1 MTGRTGIRRL
11 TLANGLRVLIDTTAA
26 GGLTAVAVHYG
37 VGFRS
42 EPEGRAGLAHLLE
55 HMMFE
60 GSERFP
66 DRAYF
71 AGLMADGGSAEGT
84 THQDYT
90 DYVHVVPTAA
100 LERALAAEAD
110 RMRAPRFTPDS
121 LAEQLTGVEAE
132 IKAAVYDAPLGGL
145 PWPLL
150 PGLLY
155 DRWANTH
162 DGYGDLPD
170 LARLTPED
178 CAAFFREHYAP
189 GNAVL
194 TVSGG
199 DDPEQVAA
207 LVTRYFAAVPA
218 GPARPDAARRP
229 VLAEPPLTADRV
241 SVRTVPGGGAVCLG
255 YRLPDP
261 AADLDGYLARLVAAR
276 LLAVPPVDAGCGF
289 FGPLDAL
296 DPDSLVITLPAADED
311 GVRAA
316 LHRVDGALRA
326 IADAD
331 EVADAEVRQAAR
343 RLADDHLRAHHGPGP
358 RARAL
363 GRLEILFG
371 EPALLDEL
379 PARLRALA
387 AGRVRAAA
395 GALADDPRAVLALLP
410 GGEPVPFRG
419 LGAPVRSAAPMPAA
433 SSDSRGSSVSS
444 ASPTSPISS
453 SSPASSASA
462 TSPAALGASASSAS
476 PTSPISSA
484 STASPAAP
492 APTAGPGA
500 PNPAP
505 ALRSAAPTTPAP
517 ALPSAAPAAP
527 AALRLPA
534 FAETGPGPAAGRPG
548 EPAVAAVRD
557 TRAPLVELRLRL
569 PAPPAAAPADRERL
583 ALVLADRWTARF
595 PARGAVSTT
604 VESGAVLLDAW
615 LPAPA
620 PDPVLFADLLGAPP
634 TADELAAV
642 EPRARA
648 RMGTRV
654 SCPAWLVEQAL
665 CRRLLAGR
673 PGPGAGPTALT
684 APLHAGGIELTAVGD
699 LDPEAWA
706 AAATAALRP
715 LTSALDAPPG
725 AHAPLPAAGEGLA
738 LLSLPPALP
747 ATAAHLLW
755 ATPEP
760 PPAGSFAARWL
771 AVAVLGGGQP
781 GARLAALRTPQAPY
795 GFTSYAGRFG
805 DHAGTGA
812 LVQVHAQL
820 PPAGAVEAAAVIR
833 DELRRAGAE
842 PPGGAEVDAAR
853 RYCAGQFAL
862 APQTQGSLADALSAW
877 LAAGRRTAELVGFP
891 EALYEAPAAEVAR
904 DCAHLFAQPAYAGV
918 LATPAADPAEETP

>member
-1 MTGRTGIRRL
+1 MTDTTGIRRL
-11 TLANGLRVLIDTTAA
+11 TLDNGLRVLIDTTAA

-71 AGLMADGGSAEGT
+71 ADLMAAGGSAEGT

-110 RMRAPRFTPDS
+110 RMRAPRFTADS
-121 LAEQLTGVEAE
+121 LAEQLSGIEAE

-150 PGLLY
+150 PALLY
-155 DRWANTH
+155 DRWTNTH
-162 DGYGDLPD
+162 DGYGDLRD

-178 CAAFFREHYAP
+178 CAGFFREHYAP

-194 TVSGG
+194 TVSGA

-207 LVTRYFAAVPA
+207 LVTRHFAAVPA
-218 GPARPDAARRP
+218 GPARPDAAHGP
-229 VLAEPPLTADRV
+229 VLSEPPLTADRV

-296 DPDSLVITLPAADED
+296 DPDTLVITLPAADED

-379 PARLRALA
+379 PARLRALG
-387 AGRVRAAA
+387 AGEVRAAA
-395 GALADDPRAVLALLP
+395 GALAADHRAVLALLP
-410 GGEPVPFRG
+410 GGTPVPFRG
-419 LGAPVRSAAPMPAA
+419 LGTAVRAVAPVPAAATPATAAAPPTGTVTGTVTGTGTGTGTAASAA
-433 SSDSRGSSVSS
+433 
-444 ASPTSPISS
+444 
-453 SSPASSASA
+453 SPA
-462 TSPAALGASASSAS
+462 
-476 PTSPISSA
+476 PTG
-484 STASPAAP
+484 TPAAP
-492 APTAGPGA
+492 APAT
-500 PNPAP
+500 
-505 ALRSAAPTTPAP
+505 LRST
-517 ALPSAAPAAP
+517 APAAP

-534 FAETGPGPAAGRPG
+534 FAETGPGPAAGRPA

-557 TRAPLVELRLRL
+557 PRAPLVELRLRL

-604 VESGAVLLDAW
+604 VENGAVLLDAW

-620 PDPVLFADLLGAPP
+620 PDPVLFAGLLGAPP

-648 RMGTRV
+648 RMGARV
-654 SCPAWLVEQAL
+654 TSPAWLVEQAL

-673 PGPGAGPTALT
+673 TGPGAGRTALT
-684 APLHAGGIELTAVGD
+684 APLYAGGIELTAVGD

-747 ATAAHLLW
+747 ATAAHLVW

-833 DELRRAGAE
+833 EELRRAGAE
-842 PPGGAEVDAAR
+842 PPTGAEVDAAR

>member
-1 MTGRTGIRRL
+1 MTDGTGIRRL
-11 TLANGLRVLIDTTAA
+11 TLGNGLRVLIDTTAA
-26 GGLTAVAVHYG
+26 GGLTAVSVHYG

-42 EPEGRAGLAHLLE
+42 EPEGSAGVAHLLE

-71 AGLMADGGSAEGT
+71 ADLLAGGGSAEGT

-90 DYVHVVPTAA
+90 DYVHVVPAMA

-110 RMRAPRFTPDS
+110 RMRAPRFTADA
-121 LAEQLTGVEAE
+121 LAEQLDGIEAE
-132 IKAAVYDAPLGGL
+132 VKAAVYDAPLGGL

-150 PGLLY
+150 PALLY

-178 CAAFFREHYAP
+178 CARFFREHYAP

-194 TVSGG
+194 TVSGA

-207 LVTRYFAAVPA
+207 LVTRHFAAVPA
-218 GPARPDAARRP
+218 GPGRPGTAHRP

-261 AADLDGYLARLVAAR
+261 ATDLDGYLARLVAAR
-276 LLAVPPVDAGCGF
+276 LLAVAPVDAGCGF

-296 DPDSLVITLPAADED
+296 DPDTLVITLPAADED

-316 LHRVDGALRA
+316 LHRVDEALRA
-326 IADAD
+326 ITDVAEVTDAD
-331 EVADAEVRQAAR
+331 VRQAAR

-371 EPALLDEL
+371 EPSLLDEL
-379 PARLRALA
+379 PARLRALGAGEVREAAAALA
-387 AGRVRAAA
+387 AGH
-395 GALADDPRAVLALLP
+395 RAVLALLP
-410 GGEPVPFRG
+410 GGTPVPFRG
-419 LGAPVRSAAPMPAA
+419 LGAAARAAAPLPAPA
-433 SSDSRGSSVSS
+433 TPATATPAGTAACA
-444 ASPTSPISS
+444 ASPTSP
-453 SSPASSASA
+453 ADATGTANARGTAASA
-462 TSPAALGASASSAS
+462 AS
-476 PTSPISSA
+476 PTP
-484 STASPAAP
+484 PC
-492 APTAGPGA
+492 
-500 PNPAP
+500 
-505 ALRSAAPTTPAP
+505 PTT
-517 ALPSAAPAAP
+517 AAPAASSVSPAPTGTP

-534 FAETGPGPAAGRPG
+534 FAEAGTGPAAGRPAV
-548 EPAVAAVRD
+548 PAVTAVRD

-569 PAPPAAAPADRERL
+569 PAPRAAAPAGRERL

-595 PARGAVSTT
+595 PAYGSVSTT
-604 VESGAVLLDAW
+604 VENGAVLLDAW

-634 TADELAAV
+634 TAAELAAV

-648 RMGTRV
+648 RMGSRV
-654 SCPAWLVEQAL
+654 SSPAWLAEQAL
-665 CRRLLAGR
+665 RQQLPAGE
-673 PGPGAGPTALT
+673 PGAGTAQ
-684 APLHAGGIELTAVGD
+684 AASVQPLYAGGIELTAVGD
-699 LDPEAWA
+699 LDPEVWV

-715 LTSALDAPPG
+715 LASSLGAPNS
-725 AHAPLPAAGEGLA
+725 AHARLPAVTEGLS
-738 LLSLPPALP
+738 LLSLPRALP

-812 LVQVHAQL
+812 LVQVRAQL
-820 PPAGAVEAAAVIR
+820 PPVGAVEAAALVR
-833 DELRRAGAE
+833 EELRRAGTE
-842 PPGGAEVDAAR
+842 PPTGAEVDAAR

-862 APQTQGSLADALSAW
+862 TPQTQGSLADALSAW

-891 EALYEAPAAEVAR
+891 EALYEAPATEVAR

>member
-1 MTGRTGIRRL
+1 MSDGTGIRRL
-11 TLANGLRVLIDTTAA
+11 TLGNGLRVLIDTTGA
-26 GGLTAVAVHYG
+26 GGLTAVSVHYG

-42 EPEGRAGLAHLLE
+42 EPEGSAGVAHLLE

-71 AGLMADGGSAEGT
+71 AGLLAAGGSAEGT

-90 DYVHVVPTAA
+90 DYVHVVPATA

-110 RMRAPRFTPDS
+110 RMRAPRFTADA
-121 LAEQLTGVEAE
+121 LAEQLTGIEAE
-132 IKAAVYDAPLGGL
+132 IRAAVYDAPLGGL

-150 PGLLY
+150 PALLY

-162 DGYGDLPD
+162 DGYGDLPG

-178 CAAFFREHYAP
+178 CAGFFREHYAP

-194 TVSGG
+194 TVSGA
-199 DDPEQVAA
+199 DDPDQVAA
-207 LVTRYFAAVPA
+207 LVTRHFAAVPA
-218 GPARPDAARRP
+218 GPGRPGTAHRP

-261 AADLDGYLARLVAAR
+261 ATDLDGYLARLVAAR

-296 DPDSLVITLPAADED
+296 DPDTLVVTLPAADED

-316 LHRVDGALRA
+316 LHRVDEALRA
-326 IADAD
+326 IADAA

-379 PARLRALA
+379 PARLRALG
-387 AGRVRAAA
+387 AGEVRAAA
-395 GALADDPRAVLALLP
+395 AALAAGHRAVLALLP
-410 GGEPVPFRG
+410 GGTPVPFRG
-419 LGAPVRSAAPMPAA
+419 LGTSVRAVAPVPAP
-433 SSDSRGSSVSS
+433 
-444 ASPTSPISS
+444 PTR
-453 SSPASSASA
+453 A
-462 TSPAALGASASSAS
+462 TAT
-476 PTSPISSA
+476 PTGT
-484 STASPAAP
+484 TAPAAP
-492 APTAGPGA
+492 SVS
-500 PNPAP
+500 PAP
-505 ALRSAAPTTPAP
+505 AGTPAVP
-517 ALPSAAPAAP
+517 GNRAAP

-534 FAETGPGPAAGRPG
+534 FAEAGAGPAAGRPAV
-548 EPAVAAVRD
+548 PAVAAVRD
-557 TRAPLVELRLRL
+557 TRAPLAELGLRL
-569 PAPPAAAPADRERL
+569 PAPCAAAPAGRERL

-595 PARGAVSTT
+595 PAYGSVSTT
-604 VESGAVLLDAW
+604 VENGAVLLDAW

-620 PDPVLFADLLGAPP
+620 PDPVVFADLLGAPP
-634 TADELAAV
+634 TAAELAAV

-648 RMGTRV
+648 RMGSRV
-654 SCPAWLVEQAL
+654 SNPAWLAEQAL
-665 CRRLLAGR
+665 RQRLLSGE
-673 PGPGAGPTALT
+673 PGPGAAQAALVH
-684 APLHAGGIELTAVGD
+684 PPYAGGIELAAVGD
-699 LDPEAWA
+699 LDPEAWV

-715 LTSALDAPPG
+715 PASSPG
-725 AHAPLPAAGEGLA
+725 APHGGHAPLPAVTEGLS
-738 LLSLPPALP
+738 LLSLPRALP
-747 ATAAHLLW
+747 AAAAHLLW

-805 DHAGTGA
+805 GHAGTGA

-820 PPAGAVEAAAVIR
+820 PPVGAVEAAALVR
-833 DELRRAGAE
+833 EELRRAGTE
-842 PPGGAEVDAAR
+842 PPTGAEVDAAR

-904 DCAHLFAQPAYAGV
+904 DCAYLFAQPAYAGV

>member
-1 MTGRTGIRRL
+1 MTDGTGIRRL
-11 TLANGLRVLIDTTAA
+11 TLGNGLRVLIDTTAA
-26 GGLTAVAVHYG
+26 GGLTAVSVHYG

-42 EPEGRAGLAHLLE
+42 EPEGSAGVAHLLE

-71 AGLMADGGSAEGT
+71 ADLLADGGSAEGT

-90 DYVHVVPTAA
+90 DYVHVVPAMA

-110 RMRAPRFTPDS
+110 RMRAPRFTVDA
-121 LAEQLTGVEAE
+121 LAEQLTGIEAE

-150 PGLLY
+150 PALLY

-162 DGYGDLPD
+162 NGYGDLPD
-170 LARLTPED
+170 LAHLTPED
-178 CAAFFREHYAP
+178 CAGFFREHYTP

-194 TVSGG
+194 TVSGA

-207 LVTRYFAAVPA
+207 LVTRHFAAVPA
-218 GPARPDAARRP
+218 GPARPETAHRP

-261 AADLDGYLARLVAAR
+261 ATDLDGYLARLVAAR

-316 LHRVDGALRA
+316 LHRVDEALRA
-326 IADAD
+326 IA

-379 PARLRALA
+379 PARLRALG
-387 AGRVRAAA
+387 AGEVRAAA
-395 GALADDPRAVLALLP
+395 AALAAGHRAVLALLP
-410 GGEPVPFRG
+410 GGTPVPFRG
-419 LGAPVRSAAPMPAA
+419 LGTAVRAVAPV
-433 SSDSRGSSVSS
+433 
-444 ASPTSPISS
+444 
-453 SSPASSASA
+453 
-462 TSPAALGASASSAS
+462 
-476 PTSPISSA
+476 
-484 STASPAAP
+484 P
-492 APTAGPGA
+492 APD
-500 PNPAP
+500 
-505 ALRSAAPTTPAP
+505 TPATATP
-517 ALPSAAPAAP
+517 TGSAAPAASSVSPAPTGTPAAPVAPATP

-534 FAETGPGPAAGRPG
+534 FAEAGPGPAAGRPAV
-548 EPAVAAVRD
+548 PAVAAVRD

-569 PAPPAAAPADRERL
+569 PAPCAAAPAGRERL

-595 PARGAVSTT
+595 PAYGSVSTT
-604 VESGAVLLDAW
+604 VENGAVLLDAW

-620 PDPVLFADLLGAPP
+620 PDPVLFAGLLGAPP
-634 TADELAAV
+634 TAAELAAV

-648 RMGTRV
+648 RMGSRV
-654 SCPAWLVEQAL
+654 SNPAWLAEQAL
-665 CRRLLAGR
+665 RQQLLAGE
-673 PGPGAGPTALT
+673 PGPGTAQAALVR
-684 APLHAGGIELTAVGD
+684 PLYAGGIELTAVGD
-699 LDPEAWA
+699 LDPEVWVS
-706 AAATAALRP
+706 AATAALRP
-715 LTSALDAPPG
+715 LTSALGAPHG
-725 AHAPLPAAGEGLA
+725 AHAPLPAVTEGLS
-738 LLSLPPALP
+738 LLSLPRALP
-747 ATAAHLLW
+747 AAAAHLLW

-820 PPAGAVEAAAVIR
+820 PPVGAVEAAALVR
-833 DELRRAGAE
+833 EELRRAGTE
-842 PPGGAEVDAAR
+842 PPTGAEVDAAR

-891 EALYEAPAAEVAR
+891 EALYEAPATEVAR
-904 DCAHLFAQPAYAGV
+904 DCAHLFAEPAYAGV
-918 LATPAADPAEETP
+918 LATPAPDPAEETP